1 MIDKAVDIM
10 KVKVKLESKEMLNRE
25 EKDFLLDYID
35 LLEKQNVVLSDTNSR
50 LNYKIDTLKRSYTGL
65 IDSI

>member
-25 EKDFLLDYID
+25 EKDFILDYID